1 MRIPTGKTSRQLDV
15 NRDIAATFIFSYLIE
30 NSTILRKIVRINAAR
45 DHLRAM
51 EEEKTTSPDG
61 LFFVCDRNHG
71 SADVLLTSLPG
82 TFLPFTHA
90 LHSRGLN
97 AKSARFLQ
105 RKKPR
110 KR

>member
-61 LFFVCDRNHG
+61 LFLSVTEITV
-71 SADVLLTSLPG
+71 AP
-82 TFLPFTHA
+82 TF
-90 LHSRGLN
+90 S
-97 AKSARFLQ
+97 
-105 RKKPR
+105 
-110 KR
+110 